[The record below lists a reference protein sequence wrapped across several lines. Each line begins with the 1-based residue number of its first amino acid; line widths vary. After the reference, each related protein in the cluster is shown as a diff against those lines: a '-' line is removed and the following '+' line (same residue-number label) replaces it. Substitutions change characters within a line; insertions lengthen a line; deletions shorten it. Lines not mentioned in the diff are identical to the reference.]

1 MVWGTLSV
9 ICSAGFPRRP
19 GDFLYQGV
27 MLAAAS
33 PRSMF
38 MFSRLT
44 AALTFLIITFMSDA
58 AENPS
63 TSRNILCFGDSIT
76 ANGHWLEVLGTET
89 PHRFINAGRSGRRA
103 AHAPG
108 ELAEALEAH
117 PHADSLLVMIGVNDL
132 PARDPRPGPEKVADC
147 VAAVEKALR
156 EAMVR
161 IPPWN
166 ILLVAPPTVHPERL
180 SDVNRDKGYG
190 ITPPLLRD
198 LEDGYREL
206 ALRLGTG
213 FFSMRE
219 RIDDAHYRDG
229 LHPDRAGEKQIAA
242 ALSGWLNNW
251 RQPAVHLVGDSI
263 SINYHET
270 LAALAEGNYEYTRK
284 GGLAEADANP
294 DQGVG
299 ANGGDSARVLSY
311 LDQVLGAGVIQAPY
325 LVVNCGLHDIKT
337 NPESGERQVELAE
350 YRRNLE
356 ALVRRVRL
364 AGKQLIWITTTP
376 VDEGRHQRFSSSF
389 HRYEADLD
397 AYNRAAAEI
406 MESAQVPVID
416 LYAFTAKLTQSE
428 GDPFRDHVHFRPEVS
443 ARQGAYVHK
452 RLLEYFAKNYIEPS
466 PLPDGETVR
475 GWNILS
481 DSLEDGLRVI
491 ERAPDYGINHLQLSH
506 EIVHSLRHI
515 DDPAR
520 AEVAHALTG
529 AAHLAGIRE
538 VVLWDRLFYEL
549 DYYPER
555 FRTGPKGTLN
565 LDDPDFWEW
574 LKADYRRMLDR
585 SPDIQGLIMTF
596 IETRTRIEH
605 QHSEVMTTDAEK
617 LARAVSAVAEV
628 VIGERGLNLY
638 ARTFAYYPGEYDRI
652 VSAVEQF
659 SHPQIRIMIKE
670 TPHDFFLTHPNNPL
684 PGRFE
689 RGTLVEFDITGE
701 FNGQGL
707 IANTWP
713 EYVLRRAG
721 DLLQRPHVIGY
732 VARTDRYGRTRLIDQ
747 PGEVNLLALKRFME
761 DPSVTPETV
770 TEAFIEEHYG
780 EAAVTPLKRAF
791 SRAYAIVSS
800 SLYTLGTNTANHSK
814 LNFDPYISSYARHV
828 SGKWIQP
835 PVVRVG
841 HGVKREFHYWKEV
854 VEHLAPS
861 WAKAGGAHLG
871 EVPEV
876 VDAGWLTPQESM
888 NAVYLGYVLTEKAH
902 GVAQAD
908 AALADTEAAREG
920 LSEAD
925 YLKLREYFTRTLL
938 TARLHR
944 AAAGAYW
951 GYRVWARG
959 GEHRSEE
966 VVQSTR
972 QSLLELR
979 QTALEIREFPT
990 PPAQGGQWSWQEDAE
1005 MARTY
1010 WRWIVVEGWPTGNPA
1025 RRTVPDPG
1033 LRFPMDDP
1041 SWPW

>member
-1 MVWGTLSV
+1 
-9 ICSAGFPRRP
+9 
-19 GDFLYQGV
+19 
-27 MLAAAS
+27 MLNPS
-33 PRSMF
+33 LPQSF
-38 MFSRLT
+38 FSRFPAVLT
-44 AALTFLIITFMSDA
+44 ILLVCAMTQA
-58 AENPS
+58 AEIQS
-63 TSRNILCFGDSIT
+63 TQRTILCFGDSIT
-76 ANGHWLEVLGTET
+76 ANGHWLEVLEAET
-89 PHRFINAGRSGRRA
+89 PHRFINAGRGGRRA

-108 ELAEALEAH
+108 ELAAALEAH
-117 PHADSLLVMIGVNDL
+117 PEADSLLVMIGVNDL
-132 PARDPRPGPEKVADC
+132 PARDPRPGAEKVANC
-147 VAAVEKALR
+147 VAAVEAALR
-156 EAMVR
+156 DALLRM
-161 IPPWN
+161 PPWN

-190 ITPPLLRD
+190 VTPPLLRD
-198 LEDGYREL
+198 LEAGYREL
-206 ALRLGTG
+206 AQRLGAG

-219 RIDDAHYRDG
+219 RIDPAHYRDG

-270 LAALAEGNYEYTRK
+270 LTALAEGNYEYTRK
-284 GGLAEADANP
+284 GGLAEAEANL
-294 DQGVG
+294 DQAVG

-311 LDQVLGAGVIQAPY
+311 LDQALGAGIINAPY

-337 NPESGERQVELAE
+337 ESARGSRQVELAD
-350 YRRNLE
+350 YRNNLQ

-376 VDEGRHQRFSSSF
+376 VDEARHQRFSNSF
-389 HRYEADLD
+389 HRYEADLA
-397 AYNRAAAEI
+397 AYNRVAAEI
-406 MESAQVPVID
+406 MESARIPVID
-416 LYAFTAKLTQSE
+416 LYAFTIDLIQSE
-428 GDPFRDHVHFRPEVS
+428 GDPFRDHVHFRPDVS
-443 ARQGAYVHK
+443 ERQGAFVNKSIIKYLK
-452 RLLEYFAKNYIEPS
+452 TNYTEPS
-466 PLPDGETVR
+466 PLPDGEPVR

-506 EIVHSLRHI
+506 EIVHDLRHI

-520 AEVAHALTG
+520 AGVAHALTG

-565 LDDPDFWEW
+565 LDDPQFWEW

-605 QHSEVMTTDAEK
+605 QHSEAMTTDAEK

-659 SHPQIRIMIKE
+659 SDPQIRIMIKE

-713 EYVLRRAG
+713 EYVLQRAG

-747 PGEVNLLALKRFME
+747 PGEINLLALKRFME
-761 DPSVTPETV
+761 DPRVTPEAV
-770 TEAFIEEHYG
+770 TEAFIAEHYG
-780 EAAVTPLKRAF
+780 EAALIPLKRAF
-791 SRAYAIVSS
+791 SRAYEIVAS

-814 LNFDPYISSYARHV
+814 LNFDPYVSSYARHV

-835 PVVRVG
+835 PVVMVG
-841 HGVKREFHYWKEV
+841 HGVEREFHYWTEV

-861 WAKAGGAHLG
+861 WAKAGGAHLN

-876 VDAGWLTPQESM
+876 VEAGWLTPKESI
-888 NAVYLGYVLTEKAH
+888 NAEYLGHVLTEKAH
-902 GVAQAD
+902 GVAKAE
-908 AALADTEAAREG
+908 AALADIEAAREV
-920 LSEAD
+920 LAEAD
-925 YLKLREYFTRTLL
+925 YGQLRDYFTRTLL
-938 TARLHR
+938 TARLHQ

-972 QSLLELR
+972 QSLLDMR
-979 QTALEIREFPT
+979 QTAREIREFHA
-990 PPAQGGQWSWQEDAE
+990 PPAQGGQWNWLEDAE

-1010 WRWIVVEGWPTGNPA
+1010 WRWIVVEGWPTKNPS
-1025 RRTVPDPG
+1025 RQTVPDPG
-1033 LRFPMDDP
+1033 LRFPMDDT